1 MFVGQSVQFTL
12 PLSGLYLPAMQ
23 GTHVSA
29 FGPENPLLHLQE
41 LLYVLYASD
50 HEFVGQSKHVLVVGI
65 ESCECKVFAARSM
78 SASDR

>member
-12 PLSGLYLPAMQ
+12 PLLGLYLPAMQ
-23 GTHVSA
+23 VKHVSA
-29 FGPENPLLHLQE
+29 SWPENPLLHLQE

-50 HEFVGQSKHVLVVGI
+50 HEFVGQLRHVLFVEI
-65 ESCECKVFAARSM
+65 ESCEFKVFAARSM